1 MMSLPAPPEMLSLPL
16 LPVMLSLPLVPLTC
30 CGELRVMVFSF
41 IRLAVKSTRE
51 LALSPSL
58 SVST

>member
-1 MMSLPAPPEMLSLPL
+1 MVSSPL